1 MLELFGLDNRA
12 EAIYSATLARPDASV
27 AELADELGLS
37 QDEVTSVLDELAER
51 CLLRSS
57 WADPRSLRPVRPDI
71 ALEALVAREQADLAR
86 RRKQLEEGR
95 AAIAAI
101 VAEYAGHQKV
111 TVGGEWGER
120 LEAADAIRERI
131 EQLTWAARV
140 ELLSVMGE
148 RAEPPPGM
156 EVGREL
162 AGPLLDRGVDVRSL
176 MLESVRDDRGTAED
190 ARWLTDL
197 GGQVRTREKLPP
209 RMLIFDRTHVL
220 LPSSADDTQPGAVLV
235 TARGMV
241 AVLSAFFDQ
250 LWQSARPFGPPKLA
264 GPSDL
269 SAQQRQLLRLLYQG
283 NTDDAAARK
292 LGVSVRTVRKVTA
305 GLMRETGARTRFQLG
320 SRAFERGWLR
330 FGE

>member
-1 MLELFGLDNRA
+1 
-12 EAIYSATLARPDASV
+12 
-27 AELADELGLS
+27 
-37 QDEVTSVLDELAER
+37 
-51 CLLRSS
+51 
-57 WADPRSLRPVRPDI
+57 
-71 ALEALVAREQADLAR
+71 
-86 RRKQLEEGR
+86 
-95 AAIAAI
+95 
-101 VAEYAGHQKV
+101 
-111 TVGGEWGER
+111 
-120 LEAADAIRERI
+120 
-131 EQLTWAARV
+131 
-140 ELLSVMGE
+140 
-148 RAEPPPGM
+148 
-156 EVGREL
+156 
-162 AGPLLDRGVDVRSL
+162 
-176 MLESVRDDRGTAED
+176 
-190 ARWLTDL
+190 
-197 GGQVRTREKLPP
+197 
-209 RMLIFDRTHVL
+209 MLIFDRTHVL